1 MSRLSSNRP
10 EKFGFQT
17 RNATSIWGG
26 VPVIRLF
33 DHKDLPLPAD
43 VTLVFHRVANGQQD
57 QPAAYKDFLVK
68 C

>member
-1 MSRLSSNRP
+1 MPRLPINRL
-10 EKFGFQT
+10 EKLGFQT

-26 VPVIRLF
+26 VRVIRLF

-43 VTLVFHRVANGQQD
+43 VTLVFHRVPNGQQD